1 MAQTRNRAAASP
13 EGRKRRRSL
22 LRHGRSG
29 FSLAAQRSGAARDRR
44 RFLRTDAGRS
54 ARAGSARGA
63 RRCELRGR
71 RRHGAAVSRPV
82 FRRGDDGLFHAQR
95 RRYRCDAAGNP
106 PRAAPR
112 STLCESRYEQSAEQ
126 TLEGSVRRVFLPRRS
141 AYRRLCRRITASVHV
156 FAAVA
161 DASSGR
167 RSAARPF
174 HCGGIQGRR
183 IRASHGRRDRH
194 SLRCSMIDRKPRTD
208 ASLYSLIEDFFRN
221 TFTTDNPLITE
232 AIKRM
237 LAAGGKRLRPRV
249 TLLAAEAT
257 GGNAE
262 DHLHLAAYM
271 ELIHVA
277 TLIHDD
283 VVDNAQTRRGVNATA
298 VDYGN
303 RISVLAGDYLFAWI
317 FKNVTAGYPHP
328 IPHILSSTLADITD
342 GEVLQLKALADVET
356 TLDEYVE
363 IATKKTASLFAAS
376 AECGALAAGGSPFAA
391 KAMRDFGTAYGIA
404 FQMRDDLLDLT
415 SDEAT
420 LGKPV
425 GNDLRERKM
434 TVPLVLALQRG
445 DRDFRADVERF
456 FAEDDGSRERIAGI
470 VAGIGAQGGI
480 ARTEAALAGFIE
492 RAKQSLAPLGNAP
505 ARSELVALADAL

>member
-1 MAQTRNRAAASP
+1 MLERA
-13 EGRKRRRSL
+13 
-22 LRHGRSG
+22 
-29 FSLAAQRSGAARDRR
+29 
-44 RFLRTDAGRS
+44 
-54 ARAGSARGA
+54 
-63 RRCELRGR
+63 
-71 RRHGAAVSRPV
+71 
-82 FRRGDDGLFHAQR
+82 
-95 RRYRCDAAGNP
+95 
-106 PRAAPR
+106 
-112 STLCESRYEQSAEQ
+112 
-126 TLEGSVRRVFLPRRS
+126 
-141 AYRRLCRRITASVHV
+141 
-156 FAAVA
+156 
-161 DASSGR
+161 
-167 RSAARPF
+167 
-174 HCGGIQGRR
+174 
-183 IRASHGRRDRH
+183 
-194 SLRCSMIDRKPRTD
+194 PRTD
-208 ASLYSLIEDFFRN
+208 RDLYAMVEEFFRSS
-221 TFTTDNPLITE
+221 FATDNALITE
-232 AIKRM
+232 AVRRM
-237 LAAGGKRLRPRV
+237 LDAGGKRLRPRF
-249 TLLAAEAT
+249 TLLAAEAV
-257 GGNAE
+257 GGRAE
-262 DHLHLAAYM
+262 DHLRLAAFM

-283 VVDNAQTRRGVNATA
+283 VVDNAETRRGVNATA
-298 VDYGN
+298 VDFGN
-303 RISVLAGDYLFAWI
+303 RVSVLAGDYLFAWI